1 MSPQRATTCSRS
13 EMKPRQSPSSAGGS
27 DLSRSEM
34 KSRQNP
40 SPIGDRILSRSEMLG
55 RDLAPINPSEA
66 SYLRNRLTETD
77 GWFEESKKINDAI
90 LSYEK
95 MNDTAYFNQS
105 TISDESKDESNAFL
119 SDSKDGSEDAVFNES
134 FRFTDDNSRLS
145 SGLWK
150 ILGRSGSKMW
160 DESTDES
167 EDPSGTLSGENEDGS
182 ESFESA
188 NESHNPCNESNIN
201 RVMDDFKSEVMG
213 ELLEIKGEMKKKDNI
228 ILDLLGRLD
237 ANQGQQN
244 GQTRQSTSPAPT
256 GTQILQPQGT
266 NQGQQTART
275 NQSQQSYASVTGLP
289 VVGLHVDPRQGNRQN
304 GGNNQR
310 QQSQTRNQRQQSQT
324 QNQRQTNNNNQGRPT
339 QKQHTYEIIGRN
351 GLIERVTEWKTIPF
365 KSKSR
370 IKREQKRH
378 LEDLE
383 QVEKEVVLHG
393 IPTLKNGVPD
403 KKSDEA
409 RVKKILR
416 ELRPGGFVVKNG
428 DVEGSKRQIRNT
440 RNIEKQPITITL
452 RTAEL
457 ADQVRASAYEV
468 GILNTRMEKPDNLAK
483 DRIGWLR
490 RSLTQKERKKI
501 RARAEFENSEQGKSL
516 REIQR
521 REDEQT
527 TDQEEWSGMNLET
540 DDGEED
546 MDMGDPDPEK

>member
-40 SPIGDRILSRSEMLG
+40 SPMGDRILSRSEMRG

-105 TISDESKDESNAFL
+105 TISDESKDESNALL
-119 SDSKDGSEDAVFNES
+119 SDSKDESEDAVFNES
-134 FRFTDDNSRLS
+134 FGFSADNSQLMRILS
-145 SGLWK
+145 
-150 ILGRSGSKMW
+150 GRSGSKMW

-188 NESHNPCNESNIN
+188 NESHNPCNESNTN

-244 GQTRQSTSPAPT
+244 GNESNINRVMDDFKSEVMGELLEIKRELKKKDDMNFHELLEIKREMKKKDNIILDLLGCLDANQGQQNGQTRQSTNPAPT

-304 GGNNQR
+304 G
-310 QQSQTRNQRQQSQT
+310 
-324 QNQRQTNNNNQGRPT
+324 NNNNNNRNQSRTT
-339 QKQHTYEIIGRN
+339 QIKDTYDVINDDITYGHVERKTKWKQ
-351 GLIERVTEWKTIPF
+351 
-365 KSKSR
+365 S
-370 IKREQKRH
+370 
-378 LEDLE
+378 
-383 QVEKEVVLHG
+383 
-393 IPTLKNGVPD
+393 
-403 KKSDEA
+403 
-409 RVKKILR
+409 
-416 ELRPGGFVVKNG
+416 
-428 DVEGSKRQIRNT
+428 NT
-440 RNIEKQPITITL
+440 RQTAGKEGNTNVTW
-452 RTAEL
+452 RT
-457 ADQVRASAYEV
+457 
-468 GILNTRMEKPDNLAK
+468 
-483 DRIGWLR
+483 
-490 RSLTQKERKKI
+490 
-501 RARAEFENSEQGKSL
+501 
-516 REIQR
+516 
-521 REDEQT
+521 
-527 TDQEEWSGMNLET
+527 
-540 DDGEED
+540 
-546 MDMGDPDPEK
+546 